1 MRHSSIPTIA
11 MARNWLEAHA
21 DFSAGVH
28 TFGQCMALADLNADG
43 DHRLI
48 IADHGLIMANRS
60 QAKLKVIYIRA
71 CLFSLIITILN
82 YFVD

>member
-1 MRHSSIPTIA
+1 

-28 TFGQCMALADLNADG
+28 TFGQCMALADLTADG

-48 IADHGLIMANRS
+48 IADHGLILANRS
-60 QAKLKVIYIRA
+60 QAKLKVIYN
-71 CLFSLIITILN
+71 ITFKKNTTIN
-82 YFVD
+82 YARFTEERLW

>member
-1 MRHSSIPTIA
+1 

-48 IADHGLIMANRS
+48 IADHGQFMTNRS
-60 QAKLKVIYIRA
+60 LAKLKV
-71 CLFSLIITILN
+71 T
-82 YFVD
+82 

>member
-1 MRHSSIPTIA
+1 
-11 MARNWLEAHA
+11 MAKNWLEAHA

-48 IADHGLIMANRS
+48 IADHGQFLANRS
-60 QAKLKVIYIRA
+60 QAKLKKNKGLA
-71 CLFSLIITILN
+71 PLGLFGPP
-82 YFVD
+82 DGR